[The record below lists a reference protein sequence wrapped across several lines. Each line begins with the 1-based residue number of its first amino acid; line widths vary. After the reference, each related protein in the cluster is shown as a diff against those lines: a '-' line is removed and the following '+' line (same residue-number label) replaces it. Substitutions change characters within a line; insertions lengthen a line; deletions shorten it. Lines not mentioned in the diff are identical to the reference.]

1 MKTRRS
7 ARPATGLSRRGI
19 VLFVAGALAMG
30 LGVTAVHAALAGGA
44 ASMPTPTFT
53 LIPARPVVSAVDARP
68 APKPIA
74 ARPSP
79 TPVQTP
85 TWHPWALN
93 DGVYPTYIRG
103 VDVDGA
109 TITIDIIQTFAGEAA
124 HQAAIQ
130 DGARW
135 EDIMYAPVYIRN
147 ENPALLT
154 LPVARDV
161 RIKLIHVCMAPNR
174 RIGLME
180 LRDATRPF
188 TKVFYYEVLVVE
200 GKVELVQQFVA
211 VAAC

>member
-7 ARPATGLSRRGI
+7 ARVATGLGRRGI

-30 LGVTAVHAALAGGA
+30 LGVTAVHAGLAGGA
-44 ASMPTPTFT
+44 SSMATPTFT
-53 LIPARPVVSAVDARP
+53 LIPARPVVSSIDARP
-68 APKPIA
+68 ALKLIP

-79 TPVQTP
+79 TPSPTP

-103 VDVDGA
+103 VDVDRA
-109 TITIDIIQTFAGEAA
+109 TITIDIVQTFVGEAA
-124 HQAAIQ
+124 HQAAVQ
-130 DGARW
+130 DGLRW
-135 EDIMYAPVYIRN
+135 GEMQYDPVYIRN

-161 RIKLIHVCMAPNR
+161 RIKLIHICMAPNR
-174 RIGLME
+174 RVGLME

-188 TKVFYYEVLVVE
+188 TKIFYYEVLVVE